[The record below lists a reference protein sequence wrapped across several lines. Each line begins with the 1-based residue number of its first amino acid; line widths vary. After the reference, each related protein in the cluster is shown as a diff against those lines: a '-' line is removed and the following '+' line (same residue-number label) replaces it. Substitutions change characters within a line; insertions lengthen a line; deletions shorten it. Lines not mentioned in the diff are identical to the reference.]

1 MIKALVVDSAS
12 PDLTK
17 KNGADHTAFQL
28 KRKNTE
34 NQYTIN
40 ALQIFLHLIFDIV
53 DILLYFLM
61 IFFSARFIRNSI
73 FLVHIFSAENL
84 VNSNPIITTLAFMK
98 RL

>member
-1 MIKALVVDSAS
+1 MLDFSGCIHVKLKLSLA
-12 PDLTK
+12 
-17 KNGADHTAFQL
+17 AF
-28 KRKNTE
+28 
-34 NQYTIN
+34 
-40 ALQIFLHLIFDIV
+40 H
-53 DILLYFLM
+53 